1 MNKIQAVLFDLDGT
15 LIDSEYFY
23 FKNWAPILKE
33 EFDLEIT
40 YEDWIRDFAGH
51 TTAHN
56 VERLID
62 DYGFDTTQEYM
73 WKRTRAAYADSNMSD
88 IQLMPG
94 AQEILAYLKENH
106 IRIGLVTSS
115 YRSTVDTV
123 LGKHGLLDYFEFFVT
138 RECVESPKPNP
149 EPYRLALKNLGLPAI
164 SCVAIEDTLT
174 GSTAALG
181 AGLQLIAVTKQ
192 EVERARLT
200 AVDNIVENL
209 WAVKALLSQW
219 NEVSRVI

>member
-1 MNKIQAVLFDLDGT
+1 MNKLQAVLFDLDGT

-23 FKNWAPILKE
+23 FKNWAPILKQ
-33 EFDLEIT
+33 EFGLEIT

-51 TTAHN
+51 TLAHN
-56 VERLID
+56 VKRLVE
-62 DYGFDTTQEYM
+62 DYGYDTTEEHM

-88 IQLMPG
+88 IELMPF
-94 AQEILAYLKENH
+94 AKDILVYLKHNN

-123 LGKHGLLDYFEFFVT
+123 LGKHGLPDYFEFFVT
-138 RECVESPKPNP
+138 RECVEFPKPNP
-149 EPYRLALKNLGLPAI
+149 EPYRLALSKLGLSGA
-164 SCVAIEDTLT
+164 SCVAIEDTIT
-174 GSTAALG
+174 GSKSALD

-192 EVERARLT
+192 ELERARLT

-209 WAVKALLSQW
+209 QQAKQLLSDW
-219 NEVSRVI
+219 I

>member
-1 MNKIQAVLFDLDGT
+1 MNKLQAVLFDLDGT

-23 FKNWAPILKE
+23 FKNWAPILKQ
-33 EFDLEIT
+33 EFDLQIT
-40 YEDWIRDFAGH
+40 YDDWIRDFAGH
-51 TTAHN
+51 TLAHN
-56 VERLID
+56 VKRLVE
-62 DYGFDTTQEYM
+62 DYGYDTTEEHM

-88 IQLMPG
+88 IELMPF
-94 AQEILAYLKENH
+94 AKDILVYLKENN

-123 LGKHGLLDYFEFFVT
+123 LGKHKLLDYFEFFVT
-138 RECVESPKPNP
+138 RESVEFPKPNP
-149 EPYRLALKNLGLPAI
+149 EPYRLALTKLGLTGG
-164 SCVAIEDTLT
+164 SCVAIEDTIT
-174 GSTAALG
+174 GSRAALD

-209 WAVKALLSQW
+209 QRAKQLLSDW
-219 NEVSRVI
+219 I

>member
-1 MNKIQAVLFDLDGT
+1 MNKLQSVLFDLDGT

-23 FKNWAPILKE
+23 FKNWAPILKQ
-33 EFDLEIT
+33 EFDLQIT
-40 YEDWIRDFAGH
+40 YDDWIRDFAGH
-51 TTAHN
+51 TLAHN
-56 VERLID
+56 VKRLVE
-62 DYGFDTTQEYM
+62 DYGYDTTEEHM

-88 IQLMPG
+88 IELMPF
-94 AQEILAYLKENH
+94 AKDILVYLKANN

-123 LGKHGLLDYFEFFVT
+123 LGKHKLLDYFEFFVT

-149 EPYRLALKNLGLPAI
+149 EPYRLALTKLGLAGD
-164 SCVAIEDTLT
+164 SCVAIEDTIT
-174 GSTAALG
+174 GSRSALD

-200 AVDNIVENL
+200 DVDNIVENL
-209 WAVKALLSQW
+209 QQAKQLLSDW
-219 NEVSRVI
+219 I

>member
-1 MNKIQAVLFDLDGT
+1 MNKLQAVLFDLDGT

-23 FKNWAPILKE
+23 FKNWAPILKQ

-40 YEDWIRDFAGH
+40 YDDWIRDFAGH
-51 TTAHN
+51 TLAHN
-56 VERLID
+56 VKRLVE
-62 DYGFDTTQEYM
+62 DYGYDTTEEHM

-88 IQLMPG
+88 IELMPF
-94 AQEILAYLKENH
+94 AKDILTYLKANN

-123 LGKHGLLDYFEFFVT
+123 LGKHELLDYFEFFVT

-149 EPYRLALKNLGLPAI
+149 EPYRLALTKLDLPAEV
-164 SCVAIEDTLT
+164 CLAIEDTIT
-174 GSTAALG
+174 GSRSALE
-181 AGLQLIAVTKQ
+181 ANLQLIAVTKQ

-209 WAVKALLSQW
+209 QQAKQLLSVW
-219 NEVSRVI
+219 I

>member
-33 EFDLEIT
+33 EFDLLID

-51 TTAHN
+51 TLAHN
-56 VERLID
+56 VKRLVE
-62 DYGFDTTQEYM
+62 DYGYDTTEEHM

-94 AQEILAYLKENH
+94 AKDILAFLKAED

-138 RECVESPKPNP
+138 RERVEVPKPDP
-149 EPYRLALKNLGLPAI
+149 EPYRLALTMLDLPAKD
-164 SCVAIEDTLT
+164 CVAIEDTIT
-174 GSTAALG
+174 GSKSALG
-181 AGLQLIAVTKQ
+181 AGMQLIAVTKQ
-192 EVERARLT
+192 EVELARLT

-209 WAVKALLSQW
+209 SAAKTMLSQW
-219 NEVSRVI
+219 I

>member
-23 FKNWAPILKE
+23 FKNWAPILKQ
-33 EFDLEIT
+33 EFNLQIS

-51 TTAHN
+51 TLAHN
-56 VERLID
+56 VKRLTE
-62 DYGFDTTQEYM
+62 DYGYDVTEEHM

-88 IQLMPG
+88 IELMPG
-94 AQEILAYLKENH
+94 AREILAFLKAED

-123 LGKHGLLDYFEFFVT
+123 LGKHELLDYFEFFVT
-138 RECVESPKPNP
+138 RECVELPKPDP
-149 EPYRLALKNLGLPAI
+149 EPYRLALTHLGLPADR
-164 SCVAIEDTLT
+164 CVAIEDTST
-174 GSTAALG
+174 GSTSALG
-181 AGLQLIAVTKQ
+181 AGTQLIAVTKQ

-209 WAVKALLSQW
+209 SEAKALLAQW
-219 NEVSRVI
+219 I

>member
-1 MNKIQAVLFDLDGT
+1 MNKLQAVLFDLDGT

-23 FKNWAPILKE
+23 FKNWAPILKQ
-33 EFDLEIT
+33 EFDLQIT
-40 YEDWIRDFAGH
+40 YDDWIRDFAGH
-51 TTAHN
+51 TLAHN
-56 VERLID
+56 VKRLVE
-62 DYGFDTTQEYM
+62 DYGYDTTEEHM

-88 IQLMPG
+88 IELMPF
-94 AQEILAYLKENH
+94 AEDILVYLKENN

-123 LGKHGLLDYFEFFVT
+123 LGKHKLLDYFEFFVT
-138 RECVESPKPNP
+138 RESVEFPKPNP
-149 EPYRLALKNLGLPAI
+149 EPYRLALTKLGLTGD
-164 SCVAIEDTLT
+164 SCVAIEDTIT
-174 GSTAALG
+174 GSRAALD

-209 WAVKALLSQW
+209 QQAKQVLSDW
-219 NEVSRVI
+219 I

>member
-1 MNKIQAVLFDLDGT
+1 MNKLQAVLFDLDGT

-23 FKNWAPILKE
+23 FKNWAPILKQ
-33 EFDLEIT
+33 EFDLEIN

-51 TTAHN
+51 TLAHN
-56 VERLID
+56 VKRLVE
-62 DYGFDTTQEYM
+62 DYGYDTTEEHM

-88 IQLMPG
+88 IELMPF
-94 AQEILAYLKENH
+94 AKDILVYLKENN

-138 RECVESPKPNP
+138 RECVEFPKPNP
-149 EPYRLALKNLGLPAI
+149 EPYRLALSKLDLTGV
-164 SCVAIEDTLT
+164 SCVAIEDTIT
-174 GSTAALG
+174 GSKSALD

-192 EVERARLT
+192 DVERARLT

-209 WAVKALLSQW
+209 QQAKQLLSEW
-219 NEVSRVI
+219 I

>member
-23 FKNWAPILKE
+23 FKNWAPILKQ
-33 EFDLEIT
+33 EFDLLIS

-56 VERLID
+56 VERLIK

-73 WKRTRAAYADSNMSD
+73 WQRTRAAYADANMSD

-94 AQEILAYLKENH
+94 AREILAFLKAQG

-138 RECVESPKPNP
+138 RECVEVPKPDP
-149 EPYRLALKNLGLPAI
+149 EPYRLALTTLDLPAEC
-164 SCVAIEDTLT
+164 CVAIEDTIT
-174 GSTAALG
+174 GSKSALG
-181 AGLQLIAVTKQ
+181 AGMQLIAVTKQ

-209 WAVKALLSQW
+209 SGVKTVLSQW
-219 NEVSRVI
+219 I

>member
-33 EFDLEIT
+33 EFDLLID

-51 TTAHN
+51 TLAHN
-56 VERLID
+56 VKRLVE
-62 DYGFDTTQEYM
+62 DYGYDTTEEHM

-94 AQEILAYLKENH
+94 AKDILAFLKAED

-138 RECVESPKPNP
+138 RERVEVPKPDP
-149 EPYRLALKNLGLPAI
+149 EPYRLALTMLDLPAKY
-164 SCVAIEDTLT
+164 CVAIEDTIT
-174 GSTAALG
+174 GSKSALG
-181 AGLQLIAVTKQ
+181 AGMQLIAVTKQ
-192 EVERARLT
+192 EVELARLT

-209 WAVKALLSQW
+209 SAAKTMLSQW
-219 NEVSRVI
+219 I

>member
-1 MNKIQAVLFDLDGT
+1 MNKLQAVLFDLDGT

-23 FKNWAPILKE
+23 FKNWAPILKQ

-40 YEDWIRDFAGH
+40 YDDWIRDFAGH
-51 TTAHN
+51 TLAHN
-56 VERLID
+56 VKRLVE
-62 DYGFDTTQEYM
+62 DYGYDTTEEHM

-88 IQLMPG
+88 IELMPF
-94 AQEILAYLKENH
+94 ARDILVYLKENN

-123 LGKHGLLDYFEFFVT
+123 LGKHELLDYFEFFVT
-138 RECVESPKPNP
+138 RECVEFPKPNP
-149 EPYRLALKNLGLPAI
+149 EPYRLALTKLGLTGY
-164 SCVAIEDTLT
+164 SCVAIEDTIT
-174 GSTAALG
+174 GSRSALD

-200 AVDNIVENL
+200 DVDNIVENL
-209 WAVKALLSQW
+209 EGVKRLLSVW
-219 NEVSRVI
+219 IKG

>member
-33 EFDLEIT
+33 EFDLQIS

-51 TTAHN
+51 TLAHN
-56 VERLID
+56 VKRLVE
-62 DYGFDTTQEYM
+62 DYGYDTTEEYM

-88 IQLMPG
+88 IELMPF
-94 AQEILAYLKENH
+94 AKDMLSSLKASN

-138 RECVESPKPNP
+138 RECVEFPKPNP
-149 EPYRLALKNLGLPAI
+149 EPYLLALKKLSLPGDV
-164 SCVAIEDTLT
+164 CVAIEDTIT
-174 GSTAALG
+174 GSTAALA

-192 EVERARLT
+192 ALERARLT
-200 AVDNIVENL
+200 AVDNVVENL
-209 WAVKALLSQW
+209 SEARELLLKW
-219 NEVSRVI
+219 I